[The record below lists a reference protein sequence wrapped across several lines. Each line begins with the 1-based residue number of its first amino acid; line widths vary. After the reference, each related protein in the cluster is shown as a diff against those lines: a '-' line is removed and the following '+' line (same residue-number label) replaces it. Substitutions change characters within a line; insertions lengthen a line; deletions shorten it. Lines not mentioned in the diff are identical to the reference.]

1 MRREDTE
8 PLLAVDESEP
18 LGRQLSSSLIWQ
30 SMENARE
37 LSSSS
42 RRAER
47 RGDSRSRIWTAA
59 GQRESAWQQRSACA
73 AWQRQ
78 LRFRQLRWAAAVAG
92 AAPAACSTPVLT
104 PVLAAPRRSIS
115 LCQRPSS
122 AESSASYTC
131 ATSSSAGAEIDSEI
145 DGAAAGARG
154 PKPSSKARAAAQ
166 AAARSSAAAG
176 GLSKHAGWRER
187 LGVARA
193 QAAAAAA
200 LGLILADLT
209 TCSRQKRHQKRAR
222 CRARCRARAQ
232 TGARRFLIWLRRSL
246 TWIRRRFQ

>member
-1 MRREDTE
+1 MVTPSRVPPPGDEPGTHARLVRRRGRPSRRLHHYGRRGERRGRAASSGERGSAQGWYAGSTTVRREDTE

-30 SMENARE
+30 SREPSMENARE

-59 GQRESAWQQRSACA
+59 GQRLGQRESAWQERSACA

-78 LRFRQLRWAAAVAG
+78 LRWAAAAAVAG

-115 LCQRPSS
+115 LCQRPLS

-131 ATSSSAGAEIDSEI
+131 VTSSSVGAEIDSEI
-145 DGAAAGARG
+145 DSEMARSHGAAAGARG
-154 PKPSSKARAAAQ
+154 PKPS
-166 AAARSSAAAG
+166 
-176 GLSKHAGWRER
+176 
-187 LGVARA
+187 
-193 QAAAAAA
+193 
-200 LGLILADLT
+200 
-209 TCSRQKRHQKRAR
+209 
-222 CRARCRARAQ
+222 
-232 TGARRFLIWLRRSL
+232 
-246 TWIRRRFQ
+246 

>member
-1 MRREDTE
+1 ME
-8 PLLAVDESEP
+8 P
-18 LGRQLSSSLIWQ
+18 

-37 LSSSS
+37 LSSAS

-59 GQRESAWQQRSACA
+59 GQRLEQRESAWQERSACA

-78 LRFRQLRWAAAVAG
+78 LRWAAAAAVAG

-122 AESSASYTC
+122 AESRLSEIERHLAAQSRRSISSAESSASYTC

-145 DGAAAGARG
+145 DSEMARSHGAAAGARG

-176 GLSKHAGWRER
+176 GLSKHAGWRDR

-193 QAAAAAA
+193 RAAAAAA
-200 LGLILADLT
+200 LGLKILADL
-209 TCSRQKRHQKRAR
+209 
-222 CRARCRARAQ
+222 
-232 TGARRFLIWLRRSL
+232 
-246 TWIRRRFQ
+246 

>member
-1 MRREDTE
+1 
-8 PLLAVDESEP
+8 
-18 LGRQLSSSLIWQ
+18 
-30 SMENARE
+30 MENARE
-37 LSSSS
+37 LSSAS

-59 GQRESAWQQRSACA
+59 GQRLEQRESAWQERSACA
-73 AWQRQ
+73 ARQRQ
-78 LRFRQLRWAAAVAG
+78 LRWAAAAAVAG

-131 ATSSSAGAEIDSEI
+131 ATSSSVGAEIDSEI
-145 DGAAAGARG
+145 DSEMARSHGAAAGARG

-176 GLSKHAGWRER
+176 GLSKHAGWRDK

-193 QAAAAAA
+193 RAAAAAA
-200 LGLILADLT
+200 LGQILADLT
-209 TCSRQKRHQKRAR
+209 TCSRRKRHQKRAR
-222 CRARCRARAQ
+222 CRAR
-232 TGARRFLIWLRRSL
+232 
-246 TWIRRRFQ
+246 